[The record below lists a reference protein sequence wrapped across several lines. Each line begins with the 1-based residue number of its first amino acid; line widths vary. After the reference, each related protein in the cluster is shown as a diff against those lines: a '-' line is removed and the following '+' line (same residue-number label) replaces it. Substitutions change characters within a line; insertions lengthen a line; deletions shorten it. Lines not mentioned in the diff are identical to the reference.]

1 MKKWLIHQPPEEAA
15 KQIRS
20 GSDLSMLCAQVL
32 ASRGMHNVQEAA
44 AFLQCD
50 GLADP
55 FLTADMETA
64 ADYIKIPAYGE
75 KMLVCYIYPS
85 YAWLP
90 EMTDSPYTIGCA
102 TLAKGTYPQKAF
114 ITEGALNSI
123 ARNTQVNIRAT
134 LSVDARLILK
144 YEVVDWGMKEITV
157 PPFN

>member
-64 ADYIKIPAYGE
+64 ADYINQALDNGSRI
-75 KMLVCYIYPS
+75 CIYLLS
-85 YAWLP
+85 EGFQDVRL
-90 EMTDSPYTIGCA
+90 TFQSPRYTR
-102 TLAKGTYPQKAF
+102 TSDNGTFYF
-114 ITEGALNSI
+114 
-123 ARNTQVNIRAT
+123 
-134 LSVDARLILK
+134 
-144 YEVVDWGMKEITV
+144 
-157 PPFN
+157 

>member
-1 MKKWLIHQPPEEAA
+1 
-15 KQIRS
+15 
-20 GSDLSMLCAQVL
+20 
-32 ASRGMHNVQEAA
+32 
-44 AFLQCD
+44 
-50 GLADP
+50 
-55 FLTADMETA
+55 
-64 ADYIKIPAYGE
+64 
-75 KMLVCYIYPS
+75 MLVCYIYPS

-90 EMTDSPYTIGCA
+90 EMTDSPYTIGFA

-144 YEVVDWGMKEITV
+144 YEVVDWGKKEITV

>member
-64 ADYIKIPAYGE
+64 ADYINQAMYSGQPH
-75 KMLVCYIYPS
+75 LH
-85 YAWLP
+85 L
-90 EMTDSPYTIGCA
+90 
-102 TLAKGTYPQKAF
+102 
-114 ITEGALNSI
+114 
-123 ARNTQVNIRAT
+123 R
-134 LSVDARLILK
+134 RLRL
-144 YEVVDWGMKEITV
+144 
-157 PPFN
+157 